1 MTSVDGVLV
10 NFDDGSSYVVCCEN
24 SYNYEVEYRDVF
36 EEYVHNPDLFT
47 DAFRYTRVNVTDCVV
62 AGSGYKTGTYVRAW
76 RLTSQWLVWFRD
88 SYLYGRI
95 PMHDRSVVPVFGP
108 CFLSYHGT
116 VGVSGLE
123 TMKGSDFFAWPLDG
137 HGVSDVRWPE

>member
-1 MTSVDGVLV
+1 MFLERQNQKVL
-10 NFDDGSSYVVCCEN
+10 FDMARHHGL
-24 SYNYEVEYRDVF
+24 
-36 EEYVHNPDLFT
+36 VH
-47 DAFRYTRVNVTDCVV
+47 RMEHTRVNVTDCIV
-62 AGSGYKTGTYVRAW
+62 AGSGYETGTYVSAW

-108 CFLSYHGT
+108 CFVSYHGT

-137 HGVSDVRWPE
+137 HGVSDVRWLE